1 MKKILKIKKKN
12 LATLSNDKRKLPNAL
27 TPNVAGGVCSNCV
40 SGCHELVQVHPNPEN
55 H

>member
-12 LATLSNDKRKLPNAL
+12 LANLSNDKNKLPNAL
-27 TPNVAGGVCSNCV
+27 TPNVAGGVCSNCA
-40 SGCHELVQVHPNPEN
+40 SGCHEFLQANVTPEN